1 MAPDT
6 DTRRHRTT
14 RGSRDRRWAGPGQ
27 PKMAEGI
34 SHQHIDAARFTQSLL
49 HMSRPRIEL
58 QAAGL
63 RTRGTSPG
71 DDVAWWEATVALD
84 QVLRRRGASHGAAM
98 AARLAS
104 EAVLVAA
111 TRTGLALGPDITAVA
126 RSAGEV
132 ARVLAT
138 GDLNTTGVGY
148 LARGWEDL
156 LISAAEPHSP
166 PGLADGRRHRQ
177 PRAAANQPTGGRR
190 R

>member
-1 MAPDT
+1 MAPDA
-6 DTRRHRTT
+6 DTRRRRT
-14 RGSRDRRWAGPGQ
+14 SRASPDRRWAGPGQ
-27 PKMAEGI
+27 SKRFEAT
-34 SHQHIDAARFTQSLL
+34 SHERIDAARFTQSLL
-49 HMSRPRIEL
+49 YMSRPRIEL

-71 DDVAWWEATVALD
+71 DDVAWWEATMALD
-84 QVLRRRGASHGAAM
+84 QALRRRGAWHGAAM
-98 AARLAS
+98 AAHLAS
-104 EAVLVAA
+104 QAVLVAA

-156 LISAAEPHSP
+156 LTSAAEPHSP
-166 PGLADGRRHRQ
+166 PPLADDRRHRQ
-177 PRAAANQPTGGRR
+177 SRAASNQPTEGRGA
-190 R
+190 